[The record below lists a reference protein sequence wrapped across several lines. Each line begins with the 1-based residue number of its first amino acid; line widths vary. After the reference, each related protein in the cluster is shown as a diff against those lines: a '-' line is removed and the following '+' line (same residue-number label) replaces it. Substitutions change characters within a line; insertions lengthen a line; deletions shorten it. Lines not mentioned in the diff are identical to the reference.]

1 MNLALRRDLEEE
13 LICHFG
19 RGLQKPLAH
28 LECSELV
35 HGVTLQNLSTG
46 FTFQQGTSLHS
57 LRRTV
62 TLPFSTSRALA
73 SDVALDDI
81 CELSLLRNNNTTDG
95 ATAEHDCN
103 AKDSYTC
110 NNGKITAEVA
120 TNYSTGNINLARLRV
135 TSDRSRPQGDRAR
148 RRETKRNSLSL
159 SWSLTYPKAAR
170 LGCGDVILT
179 FVRPKR
185 THLLGMLLCS
195 ECRLHRNAVPVATDG
210 VKSQRPLKQSLS
222 GSLCRESHWKCLL
235 LTLLMYGCFGTLGW
249 CSLYRITV
257 MASDDHGPA
266 YFYGDRARLYHD
278 SPCSNGYVYIPVA
291 FLAMLYIVYLVECW
305 HCYSKTANLAK
316 VEISEVYDRIQRLQQ
331 ATPCIWWKAIS
342 YHYVRRTRQVTRYR
356 NGDAYTTTQV
366 YHERV
371 NTHASSSEFDY
382 SRLGVKDV
390 SKELQG
396 LLEHP
401 VTRMRFTKCFS
412 FASARAETAYL
423 TQRARFFGDNEG
435 LDDYME
441 AREGMHLKNVDFREH
456 MLAFPDSS
464 RPPWYIRHWVYWLAS
479 AFLLSWPLRVIA
491 EYRTAYVHYHVEK
504 LFGENEDANDNDNAE
519 TGNYCSGFEHGTGGP
534 TLRVISRVNT
544 VDMTELEWHIRCNQ
558 HMVPSYSEAL
568 LMDLDMN
575 THTPLTVAM
584 SAHVRRNSS
593 YFLQSCPRCRRS
605 TSSSSL
611 PSWVRGNVVGGT
623 NSFPNRPSTR
633 LSLSRSGF
641 SLSRLHTTRTRHP
654 CLFHSRSLGGGMGG
668 RIEEGGGGFL
678 GLGFRVPDEER
689 RGVLESEG
697 VEDEDSEERDQEQV
711 EERESG
717 GTGEDDRDSPPT
729 YQDAMYLPVLIIHG
743 EESCHGGQGT
753 DTG

>member
-1 MNLALRRDLEEE
+1 TTRVGQ
-13 LICHFG
+13 G
-19 RGLQKPLAH
+19 RPGY
-28 LECSELV
+28 
-35 HGVTLQNLSTG
+35 VT
-46 FTFQQGTSLHS
+46 
-57 LRRTV
+57 
-62 TLPFSTSRALA
+62 
-73 SDVALDDI
+73 
-81 CELSLLRNNNTTDG
+81 
-95 ATAEHDCN
+95 
-103 AKDSYTC
+103 
-110 NNGKITAEVA
+110 
-120 TNYSTGNINLARLRV
+120 
-135 TSDRSRPQGDRAR
+135 
-148 RRETKRNSLSL
+148 
-159 SWSLTYPKAAR
+159 
-170 LGCGDVILT
+170 
-179 FVRPKR
+179 
-185 THLLGMLLCS
+185 
-195 ECRLHRNAVPVATDG
+195 
-210 VKSQRPLKQSLS
+210 QRPLKQSLS

-257 MASDDHGPA
+257 ITFDEQA
-266 YFYGDRARLYHD
+266 YFYKGNARLYHD

-371 NTHASSSEFDY
+371 NTHAASSEFDY
-382 SRLGVKDV
+382 SCLGVKDV

-401 VTRMRFTKCFS
+401 VTRLRFTKCFS

-456 MLAFPDSS
+456 MLAFPDPS
-464 RPPWYIRHWVYWLAS
+464 RPPWYTRRWVYWLAS

-504 LFGENEDANDNDNAE
+504 LFGENED
-519 TGNYCSGFEHGTGGP
+519 HGTGGP

-558 HMVPSYSEAL
+558 QMVPSYSEAF
-568 LMDLDMN
+568 
-575 THTPLTVAM
+575 
-584 SAHVRRNSS
+584 
-593 YFLQSCPRCRRS
+593 YFLQSCPRCRHS
-605 TSSSSL
+605 TSSS
-611 PSWVRGNVVGGT
+611 
-623 NSFPNRPSTR
+623 
-633 LSLSRSGF
+633 
-641 SLSRLHTTRTRHP
+641 
-654 CLFHSRSLGGGMGG
+654 SLGGGMGG
-668 RIEEGGGGFL
+668 RTG
-678 GLGFRVPDEER
+678 
-689 RGVLESEG
+689 
-697 VEDEDSEERDQEQV
+697 QEQV
-711 EERESG
+711 EEREN
-717 GTGEDDRDSPPT
+717 GEAREDGRDRPPT
-729 YQDAMYLPVLIIHG
+729 YQDALYFPVLIIHG
-743 EESCHGGQGT
+743 EESCHGGHGI